1 MTKRFNFRG
10 ILVYG
15 EGCLNAGIVR
25 TTRAQRHIHR
35 RYTRA
40 SGGALLAG
48 APAPACHYASAEEGG
63 GRLVRCLHR
72 MVAHEEEAG
81 DPTTGEKKEA
91 RSKHALPQTQLALT
105 ARNHLEN
112 FVTTCLSGKF

>member
-1 MTKRFNFRG
+1 
-10 ILVYG
+10 
-15 EGCLNAGIVR
+15 
-25 TTRAQRHIHR
+25 
-35 RYTRA
+35 
-40 SGGALLAG
+40 
-48 APAPACHYASAEEGG
+48 
-63 GRLVRCLHR
+63 